1 MPGTLEPR
9 AGAPPE
15 AWQQAVRALWPTAA
29 IAVLVF
35 LTAYDKG
42 LFGLS
47 ARATTAIAA
56 VWALLLALGLGVW
69 PRARVPRAALVVAGL
84 LGAFAVWTFL
94 SIFWAES
101 AENAFTEF
109 NRVTLY
115 VAIYLIAVCAGTRA
129 TLERWANGLA
139 IGVTAIAVVALVS
152 RLFPSTFSL
161 QGFVTFLP
169 GALPRLSFPIG
180 YWNGL
185 AMFVAFAYP
194 LWLGVATRAGRW
206 WQQAAAVM
214 PFPPLAAVIYLT
226 SSRGGVAVAVVGS
239 AVYLA
244 TTAKRWAALGSL
256 AAAAAGSA
264 AAVAVLLPRHALV
277 DGPVRSHEAATQGH
291 TAFFLILVLCLAT
304 GAFFASCRR
313 LLRGLT
319 PSPALGWAVLALLV
333 AGLLAAVTLSHPGRR
348 FESFKQFPGVV
359 AAQPDASVRSHLLSG
374 SGSGRWQ
381 FWTAAV
387 HEWESAPIVGR
398 GAGSYQAWWA
408 QHAPFSYFVRNA
420 HSFYFEVL
428 GELGLVGFLL
438 LVAALVYGGVVATRN
453 VLRRAGAERVVAAS
467 LLGGVAGFYLG
478 AGLEW
483 IWQLP
488 AVAGVGVLCL
498 GLLTGPAG
506 ASQAL
511 ESARSRPRRL
521 PRFALGLGA
530 LALGWCVLCAQAVP
544 WLADLQLRA
553 SAASAERGDGRA
565 ALRHALDAKEIQPW
579 AASPYL
585 QLALVEER
593 RGDLKASRKWI
604 ERAIE
609 RDSIDWRL
617 WLVAARLATKAGDVP
632 SARTSLRRAE
642 SLNPRSSLFGQAG

>member
-1 MPGTLEPR
+1 V
-9 AGAPPE
+9 
-15 AWQQAVRALWPTAA
+15 VRAFWPTAT
-29 IAVLVF
+29 IAALIF

-42 LFGLS
+42 SFGLS

-69 PRARVPRAALVVAGL
+69 PRARVPRAAFVVAGL
-84 LGAFAVWTFL
+84 LGAFAMWSFL

-115 VAIYLIAVCAGTRA
+115 LAIYLIAVCAGTRA
-129 TLERWANGLA
+129 TLERWANGIA

-161 QGFVTFLP
+161 QGFLMFLP
-169 GALPRLSFPIG
+169 GALPRLSFPVG

-185 AMFVAFAYP
+185 AMFVAFACP
-194 LWLGVATRAGRW
+194 LWLGVATKARTW
-206 WQQAAAVM
+206 WQQAAAVA
-214 PFPPLAAVIYLT
+214 PFPALAAVIYLT

-244 TTAKRWAALGSL
+244 TTGKRWAALGAF

-264 AAVAVLLPRHALV
+264 AAVAVVLPRHALV
-277 DGPVRSHEAATQGH
+277 DGPVRSHEAAGQGH
-291 TAFFLILVLCLAT
+291 TAFFLILALCLAT
-304 GAFFASCRR
+304 GAFFAGGRR
-313 LLRGLT
+313 LLRGVT
-319 PSPALGWAVLALLV
+319 PSPWLGWAVLALLV
-333 AGLLAAVTLSHPGRR
+333 AGLLAAVTLSNPGRR
-348 FESFKQFPGVV
+348 FENFKQFPGVTG
-359 AAQPDASVRSHLLSG
+359 QPNTSVGSHLLSG

-381 FWTAAV
+381 FWTAAL
-387 HEWESAPIVGR
+387 HEWESAPLVGR

-408 QHAPFSYFVRNA
+408 KHAPFSYFVRNA
-420 HSFYFEVL
+420 HSLYFEVL
-428 GELGLVGFLL
+428 GELGLVGLLL
-438 LVAALVYGGVVATRN
+438 LVGALAYGGVGATRN
-453 VLRRAGAERVVAAS
+453 VLRRTGEERVVAAS
-467 LLGGVAGFYLG
+467 LVGGVAGFYLG

-483 IWQLP
+483 IWQIP
-488 AVAGVGVLCL
+488 AVAGVGVICL

-506 ASQAL
+506 ASVAL
-511 ESARSRPRRL
+511 ESARSRSRRL

-530 LALGWCVLCAQAVP
+530 LALGWFVLCAQAVP
-544 WLADLQLRA
+544 WLVDLQLKA
-553 SAASAERGDGRA
+553 SAAASERGDGRA
-565 ALRHALDAKEIQPW
+565 SLRHALDARRIQPW

-585 QLALVEER
+585 QLALVEEQ

-604 ERAIE
+604 DSAID

-617 WLVAARLATKAGDVP
+617 WLVAARLATKAGDMP
-632 SARTSLRRAE
+632 AARTNLLRAE
-642 SLNPRSSLFGQAG
+642 SLNPRSPLFGQAAG

>member
-1 MPGTLEPR
+1 MPVTLEPR
-9 AGAPPE
+9 AGAPLE
-15 AWQQAVRALWPTAA
+15 GWRHRVRALWPTAA

-47 ARATTAIAA
+47 ARSTTAIAA
-56 VWALLLALGLGVW
+56 VWTLLLALGLGVW
-69 PRARVPRAALVVAGL
+69 PRTRLPRAALIVAGL

-94 SIFWAES
+94 SIFWAQS

-129 TLERWANGLA
+129 ALQRWANGLA

-194 LWLGVATRAGRW
+194 LWLGVAAKPGAW
-206 WQQAAAVM
+206 WQQAAAVT
-214 PFPPLAAVIYLT
+214 PFPALAAVIYLT
-226 SSRGGVAVAVVGS
+226 SSRGGVAVAVAGS

-244 TTAKRWAALGSL
+244 TTSKRWAALGSF

-264 AAVAVLLPRHALV
+264 SAVAVLLPRHALV
-277 DGPVRSHEAATQGH
+277 DGPVRSHDAAAQGH
-291 TAFFLILVLCLAT
+291 VAFFVILALCLAT
-304 GAFFASCRR
+304 GALFAVGR
-313 LLRGLT
+313 LLMRGLT
-319 PSPALGWAVLALLV
+319 PSPALGWAALVLLV
-333 AGLLAAVTLSHPGRR
+333 AALLAAVMLSHPGRR
-348 FESFKQFPGVV
+348 FESFKQFPGVSGHS
-359 AAQPDASVRSHLLSG
+359 DATVGSHLLSG

-381 FWTAAV
+381 FWTAAL
-387 HEWESAPIVGR
+387 HEWESAPVVGR

-408 QHAPFSYFVRNA
+408 EHAPFSYFVRNA
-420 HSFYFEVL
+420 HSLYFEVL
-428 GELGLVGFLL
+428 AELGLVGFLL
-438 LVAALVYGGVVATRN
+438 LGAALFYGGLAAMRN
-453 VLRRAGAERVVAAS
+453 AVSRTGAERVVAAS
-467 LLGGVAGFYLG
+467 LLGVIAGFYVG

-488 AVAGVGVLCL
+488 AVAGVAVICL
-498 GLLTGPAG
+498 GLLTGAAG
-506 ASQAL
+506 TSQVLGFAGP
-511 ESARSRPRRL
+511 RPQRL

-530 LALGWCVLCAQAVP
+530 LALGWFVLCAQAVP
-544 WLADLQLRA
+544 WLADLQLKA
-553 SAASAERGDGRA
+553 SAAAAERGDGRA
-565 ALRHALDAKEIQPW
+565 ALREALDAKQIQPW

-593 RGDLKASRKWI
+593 RGNLKASRKWI
-604 ERAIE
+604 ESAIE

-617 WLVAARLATKAGDVP
+617 WLVAARLATKAGDLP
-632 SARTSLRRAE
+632 SARTSLLRAA
-642 SLNPRSSLFGQAG
+642 SLNPRSPLFGHAG

>member
-1 MPGTLEPR
+1 MPGRLELR
-9 AGAPPE
+9 VGAPSE
-15 AWQQAVRALWPTAA
+15 AWRQGVHALWPTAA
-29 IAVLVF
+29 IAILVF

-47 ARATTAIAA
+47 ARATTAIAV
-56 VWALLLALGLGVW
+56 VWTLLLASGLGVW
-69 PRARVPRAALVVAGL
+69 PRARSPRAAFIVAGL

-115 VAIYLIAVCAGTRA
+115 VAIYLIAVCAGTRV
-129 TLERWANGLA
+129 TVQRWAIGLA

-180 YWNGL
+180 YWNAL
-185 AMFVAFAYP
+185 AMFVGFAYP
-194 LWLGVATRAGRW
+194 LWLGVATKAGGW

-214 PFPPLAAVIYLT
+214 PFPVLAAVIYLT

-244 TTAKRWAALGSL
+244 TTGKRWAALGSF
-256 AAAAAGSA
+256 AAAGAGSA

-277 DGPVRSHEAATQGH
+277 DGPVRSHEAAAQGH
-291 TAFFLILVLCLAT
+291 TAFFLILALCLAT
-304 GAFFASCRR
+304 GAFFAAGRR

-348 FESFKQFPGVV
+348 FESFKQFPGVSG
-359 AAQPDASVRSHLLSG
+359 QPDASVQSHLLSG

-381 FWTAAV
+381 FWTAAL
-387 HEWESAPIVGR
+387 HEWESAPLVGR
-398 GAGSYQAWWA
+398 GAGSYEAWWA
-408 QHAPFSYFVRNA
+408 QHAPFSYSVQNA
-420 HSFYFEVL
+420 HSLYFEVL
-428 GELGLVGFLL
+428 GELGVVGFVL

-453 VLRRAGAERVVAAS
+453 ALHRAGAERVVGAS
-467 LLGGVAGFYLG
+467 LLGVVGGFYLG

-506 ASQAL
+506 ASQPLAY
-511 ESARSRPRRL
+511 ARPRPHRL

-544 WLADLQLRA
+544 WLADLQLKA
-553 SAASAERGDGRA
+553 SAASARQGDGTA
-565 ALRHALDAKEIQPW
+565 ALRHALDAKKIQPW

-604 ERAIE
+604 GRAIE

-617 WLVAARLATKAGDVP
+617 WLVAARLATKAGDLS
-632 SARTSLRRAE
+632 SARTSLLRAE
-642 SLNPRSSLFGQAG
+642 SLNPRSPLFG